1 MKGTGHAV
9 SHKQK
14 QANARFVSCTLRC
27 GGDTLAP
34 ERRPR
39 AMDQIQIGQ
48 FLQTLRKEKGM
59 TQEQLAERLGVARRT
74 VSRWETGSNLP
85 DLDLLI
91 VLSDLYA
98 VDLRELLNGERTQKT
113 MDKELKETVLKVA
126 EYSNAEKER
135 SAKVV
140 RVYFIV
146 GILALIVNTAVI
158 FLDPGDTFWAGF
170 LKGATI
176 GLALAAMLMG
186 LLGSCSIMLF
196 LSFAIAMKAVTAG

>member
-1 MKGTGHAV
+1 
-9 SHKQK
+9 
-14 QANARFVSCTLRC
+14 
-27 GGDTLAP
+27 
-34 ERRPR
+34 
-39 AMDQIQIGQ
+39 MDQIQIGQ

-186 LLGSCSIMLF
+186 LMYLNGWMEKLF
-196 LSFAIAMKAVTAG
+196 AFKKRLIGRGEKSAE